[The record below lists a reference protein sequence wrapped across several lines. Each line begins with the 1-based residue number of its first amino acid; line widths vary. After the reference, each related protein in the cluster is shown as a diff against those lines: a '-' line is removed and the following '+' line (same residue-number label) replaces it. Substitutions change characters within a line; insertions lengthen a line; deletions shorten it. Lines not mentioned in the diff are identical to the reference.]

1 MVHRLKSYLLGYTD
15 PTTFP
20 SVRFRQLVEIK
31 FCPPDQL
38 QIDKLDTL
46 LPVLIS
52 KRKIDEIGH
61 IREHINAMAG
71 GEVLSSDQMKTLI
84 FLRGIEVL
92 ADECGTSMKVQSD
105 ELQKFLGTLP
115 RLY

>member
-31 FCPPDQL
+31 LYPPDQL

-52 KRKIDEIGH
+52 KRKINEIGQ
-61 IREHINAMAG
+61 IREHINAMVK
-71 GEVLSSDQMKTLI
+71 GEVFSLDEMKTLI

-92 ADECGTSMKVQSD
+92 AEECEASMKVQSD
-105 ELQKFLGTLP
+105 EHQKFLGKLP
-115 RLY
+115 RL